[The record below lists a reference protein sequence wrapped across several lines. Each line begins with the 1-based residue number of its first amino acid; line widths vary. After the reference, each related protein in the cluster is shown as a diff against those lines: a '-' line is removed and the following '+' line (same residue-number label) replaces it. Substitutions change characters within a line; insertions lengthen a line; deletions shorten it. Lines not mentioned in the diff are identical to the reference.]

1 MSRELDPTGMAQ
13 LNRSISTDSLSSI
26 SSIANNFGQDFTVGQ
41 LEVTLEFEP
50 SRYPGQGTG
59 LLHITLHQGKDLLEK
74 EEGDFPGCF
83 IRVSLGPEEINVG
96 VTRVRKGLSRP
107 VVLTWIRA
115 IVLLIFLCDLGVV
128 KVHMQ
133 AKATAVGGH
142 AEWAQSYRKRSN
154 LLKIQKC
161 RDNLLRIYTCKHFW
175 WNSSSLTAETP
186 PPKRSCPGT
195 TNGSICSHGVGLSL
209 RGFPLVGADV
219 RGVQPVKS
227 NISPSNISET
237 EPIHSRSIG
246 ITWSFHDGVVLR

>member
-115 IVLLIFLCDLGVV
+115 IVLLIFLCDLGVD
-128 KVHMQ
+128 KVQMQ

-142 AEWAQSYRKRSN
+142 AE
-154 LLKIQKC
+154 
-161 RDNLLRIYTCKHFW
+161 
-175 WNSSSLTAETP
+175 
-186 PPKRSCPGT
+186 
-195 TNGSICSHGVGLSL
+195 
-209 RGFPLVGADV
+209 
-219 RGVQPVKS
+219 
-227 NISPSNISET
+227 
-237 EPIHSRSIG
+237 
-246 ITWSFHDGVVLR
+246 